1 MAIQYILI
9 YIFGIIMTRKSWFST
24 LDVSV
29 PGHDLWILD
38 WACYPQ
44 THWRHMFIFSTMILY
59 RGIPGLQLIVLVGF
73 RASCK
78 LVHFLEIQWQWFCK
92 CDIMANNIFIVFEYV
107 LVPQI
112 MIILFVCLIF
122 SLNDCSILRNNL
134 VLTFY
139 VDVVLALFKNYR
151 LFVGLFLAANGK

>member
-1 MAIQYILI
+1 
-9 YIFGIIMTRKSWFST
+9 
-24 LDVSV
+24 
-29 PGHDLWILD
+29 
-38 WACYPQ
+38 
-44 THWRHMFIFSTMILY
+44 
-59 RGIPGLQLIVLVGF
+59 
-73 RASCK
+73 
-78 LVHFLEIQWQWFCK
+78 
-92 CDIMANNIFIVFEYV
+92 MANNIFIVFEYV

-112 MIILFVCLIF
+112 MIILFVYLIF